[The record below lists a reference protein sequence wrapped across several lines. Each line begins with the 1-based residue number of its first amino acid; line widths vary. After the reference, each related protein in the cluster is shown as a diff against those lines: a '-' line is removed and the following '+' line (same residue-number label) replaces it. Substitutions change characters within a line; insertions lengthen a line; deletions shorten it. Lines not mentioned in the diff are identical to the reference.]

1 MSALGQKRTSAPHS
15 TTSSVRAMSVVEMRC
30 TNHATTL
37 TDYSNRCPCSA
48 MQVPCTANWFR
59 SWVMGLY
66 LSASILHS

>member
-1 MSALGQKRTSAPHS
+1 
-15 TTSSVRAMSVVEMRC
+15 
-30 TNHATTL
+30 
-37 TDYSNRCPCSA
+37 